1 MHITARRTTA
11 AHGAA
16 WFRLDRHDDPEPAD
30 PPQAEVQPDDP
41 EPTEPEP
48 ESDPEGAD
56 ALGDAGKKAL
66 DRMKAERAAAKK
78 EAAAAKK
85 AAADAQRR
93 IAEYEDRDKTELEKA
108 TSRADAAEKRAT
120 AAAQRAVKAEVKAL
134 AAAEF
139 ADPTDADLLG
149 DLARYVGD
157 DGEVNTEQIA
167 ADLDGLLERKPHL
180 RKQAPTPDKPKTP
193 RPDPS
198 QGARSET
205 PPTDYSNAPRDE
217 LAKKLGEYGVRLRA

>member
-1 MHITARRTTA
+1 MHLTACRTTA

-16 WFRLDRHDDPEPAD
+16 WFRLNRHDDPEPAD
-30 PPQAEVQPDDP
+30 PPEADPGPDEP
-41 EPTEPEP
+41 EPADPEP

-66 DRMKAERAAAKK
+66 DRMKAERAAARR

-85 AAADAQRR
+85 AAAEAQRKVD
-93 IAEYEDRDKTELEKA
+93 EYENLNKTELEKA
-108 TSRADAAEKRAT
+108 TSRAEAAEKRAT
-120 AAAQRAVKAEVKAL
+120 AAVQQAVKAEVKAL
-134 AAAEF
+134 AAREF

-149 DLARYVGD
+149 DLSRYVGD
-157 DGEVNTEQIA
+157 DGNVDTEQIA

-180 RKQAPTPDKPKTP
+180 RKQAPAPEKPKAP

-198 QGARSET
+198 QGARPET